1 MKCSTLAISTVS
13 SSSATASSAPLLE
26 NRALLAASAGLC
38 SAAAAAAV
46 AGERLPLR
54 LLLLAPTATCDR
66 ENEGL
71 TGGRGYPG
79 LAGLLAGGA
88 PTVAMLRT

>member
-1 MKCSTLAISTVS
+1 VKCSTLATSTES
-13 SSSATASSAPLLE
+13 SSSATASSAPLPE

-38 SAAAAAAV
+38 AAAAA

-54 LLLLAPTATCDR
+54 LLLAPTATCAR
-66 ENEGL
+66 LNEGL

-79 LAGLLAGGA
+79 LAGVLEGGA